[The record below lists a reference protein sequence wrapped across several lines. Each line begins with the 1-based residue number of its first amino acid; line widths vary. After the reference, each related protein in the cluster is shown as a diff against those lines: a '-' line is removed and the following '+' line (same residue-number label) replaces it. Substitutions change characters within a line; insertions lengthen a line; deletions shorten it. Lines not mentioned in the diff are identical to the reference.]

1 LDLVYQVHVLDYNY
15 YILIQF
21 YLFSL
26 LPYTLPPFKIL
37 LIPFYHLSEADA
49 RKSWYYS
56 AIQYDTKTDSTITWI
71 GQIKNALKGISPEAD
86 KTFKIL
92 SKLDEIDFKKF
103 QDNNFKDF
111 IKENELA
118 DKSLIRFLEDTNIDS
133 KTLGR
138 YQQYLKDTGKA
149 TSTFASITK
158 KAGSVI
164 KGFGAALG
172 SMGVMWAI
180 SEAIGFVVTN
190 IHDMATA
197 SEQAK
202 ENADSFA
209 ASANQ
214 LNENIASNS
223 STLSD
228 LNSKYQLLSKGVNDL
243 GENISLSSSEYDEYK
258 NIISQV
264 SEIMPEL
271 TTYFNAQG
279 EKIGFVKGKLSDLND
294 EYEKT
299 IQRTSKDLFY
309 KGNEEGKTVQDTI
322 DNIENNKKYGKFESF
337 WKTIKAS
344 FGHLFFG
351 KSDENAIPSEKA
363 LNGLKDLQN
372 KSRQQIHKYL
382 TWDYNDFEQG
392 AIQQTLIDMLD
403 ISDIDDILEMN
414 NEDFQELQDKISA
427 KIEQFSADIESD
439 VTEGRTSLIQA
450 LHMKDDFW
458 DDSKLNDK
466 QRDSIMTLVSSFNS
480 ELWDALNLKNPDD
493 IAIFA
498 QKLIDNVSN
507 NHDFSKAWKQLFGKG
522 LDKLPV
528 NEYVAKVRSLISTIG
543 DAIGLPTQ
551 EQKDKLLTGLGFDNL
566 DELVNDYNG
575 AIQSA
580 VDKWKLDDSQKEDLE
595 KFFEENSINTE
606 EEIDAWKGVAAE
618 AENAA
623 EAKRKYLTMNAIDK
637 TAQQLEALKETYES
651 VSDNVS
657 TLTTALSES
666 VSGTGLSAESVTGVT
681 SIFSDLKGYDED
693 KLLDKTANGLRLNTR
708 ELEKLKKEYDDN
720 TAKEFYNNVED
731 AYNAWQDAL
740 RSGEEQSVVD
750 SLYDQYQQAAQ
761 LADQYVGLTSAYNKW
776 QEALSTA
783 NEGDMYDSIYNNI
796 KSVKELYKKGLV
808 GTDDFRTYVDL
819 ISPKDLA
826 GATTEEVVR
835 AYQQSIGK
843 IERYFTDGHKGAEN
857 FLKDVQKINSEWAHM
872 NKDGSWEIDFGAGG
886 SSDKDVAK
894 KLGIDVEALQAI
906 LRKLVDYGFDIDFG
920 DSFGSL
926 EMMGVAAE
934 KAYSKLK
941 ELGKIGKKMKFKFD
955 TGDIAEVNK
964 QIAKAEKV
972 LDKFR
977 DKDGNVDLNID
988 GASEAQSI
996 LIKLLTEK
1004 QELEKPAILK
1014 VNTSELSGKSA
1025 GVISM
1030 LQKIQQDINSY
1041 DVKVAI
1047 GADTT
1052 DAEKKIK
1059 KDIKAVKSNYGKELS
1074 DIHIN
1079 LDNIN
1084 SAREEL
1090 QTLTKDDID
1099 VMVNAIVNHKEV
1111 DKYKKEKEEKTLKVT
1126 TEVDDKAV
1134 NEFMGK
1140 TLEKTIKAKVEVD
1153 SSELDKA
1160 SSKPSK
1166 KDSKN
1171 KEKEEKSDNKKS
1183 HAHGTFNLLKGN
1195 LAKQG
1200 FANASGNISIPK
1212 DQTALVNE
1220 MGEELIVR
1228 DGRWFTVKG
1237 GAQFTELKKGDIVFN
1252 HLQTRQLLRNG
1263 KITSSDN
1270 RGRMAYHDGTGTTGS
1285 GIPGWTYSSTDNKSK
1300 KKSSKSKK
1308 SSDKDKKKDSKQL
1321 IDWIERKLDVL
1332 QGKIDFTKAKFE
1344 NLFSVRKKK
1353 NNLNTQIKQTT
1364 KLLNNEQKAIAKYQK
1379 KADSIK
1385 LSDSLKKKVRNGAIK
1400 GSLSELIREYGE
1412 KTANQISKYQ
1422 DYIDKVKDAKK
1433 AVAELKTEIKDLSRQ
1448 KLDLKLDDNDRKRTY
1463 QEARYAN
1470 ATTAKQKHKI
1480 LNKEINTYKSDDKA
1494 YAEYYKES
1502 KKQRK
1507 KDGKKAETAVS
1518 NTKGLGKSAK
1528 NKIKKLI
1535 KQGKEI
1541 PSALMKKVKKH
1552 SIPAYNKL
1560 LDYNRSVDFV
1570 SDALRDKKLANEQNE
1585 TNIREKRIERAQS
1598 YADEAEAEYNLN
1610 QQYEAN
1616 AASAKDKNKYEAK
1629 SLKYLDKQY
1638 AKLIKVAELEGDA
1651 TEQKRLQA
1659 ELEAK
1664 RKESYQ
1670 TQYDNIKTEY
1680 DNKTGLNDS
1689 LISKAQAQIATLE
1702 AAGVTVS
1709 KEMYRTMMQI
1719 SDGTKKRLLEERE
1732 ELLEAGKDFK
1742 YGSAEWCAWQD
1753 DLLTIDQQLESCTQN
1768 TIEWQKKMNELDFKK
1783 FSLFAQQLDAT
1794 GNHLGFLV
1802 DMLSHQDLTSK
1813 ESGGL
1818 TDAGFAT
1825 ISLRFSSIE
1834 NYRQSIK
1841 NAQEELA
1848 KLYEKHADGSDFLS
1862 EEEFLAKREE
1872 QLDII
1877 RQGTEAIEDEKEAI
1891 LDLVND
1897 AMELQIDSINELI
1910 EKKKKALATEKDLY
1924 SYQQRVAKQTKN
1936 IALIEKQIAALSG
1949 DRSEEARARTQKL
1962 QASLEEAQQDLKD
1975 TEYDKW
1981 HEDQNEMLDS
1991 LADEVEEFWEKLM
2004 NDLKKNIDGSL
2015 DNILKMVTD
2024 NPDAVARALDELG
2037 LGDALSIITTYNPD
2051 GTHGDKAIDYGGNSY
2066 ESTYNKDGDN
2076 INSPMKGEADA
2087 AAENLSN
2094 AAKNLEETER
2104 LANAAEHLKDKLT
2117 GHLGQDGKKPDK
2129 EPEKQPSSETSNE
2142 TSSVKNNATAGKDA
2156 IAAFLKSSA
2165 LHKPTTEAGKKR
2177 MKTDP
2182 LLKYIAKNYN
2192 GKTLSNVNE
2201 AKLGSYLGITVKDKN
2216 NVSNSEAQKILKAFK
2231 GAGFAEGGIAATLN
2245 RAAKENGDDGIITIQ
2260 KGEAVLNKEQTENIR
2275 EIAERK
2281 LTPVKLL
2288 TDEQEAILMA
2298 HLGVPFDYS
2307 HMMPKYENA
2316 PINTTNTSVNT
2327 GDINIHMDGTG
2338 VIDPK
2343 SFCDTFRRSNEMQKA
2358 IQAATIDQIIKP
2370 YSNSL
2375 F

>member
-1 LDLVYQVHVLDYNY
+1 MIFRTITDESTGATKS
-15 YILIQF
+15 IG
-21 YLFSL
+21 LFGKS
-26 LPYTLPPFKIL
+26 
-37 LIPFYHLSEADA
+37 LSELKTIFSSIKSNGIINTFFNTPTINKNSVFEYNEEIEKAIA
-49 RKSWYYS
+49 RNASMAEKQQIMKTAMEGTNKATAQLIGS
-56 AIQYDTKTDSTITWI
+56 TKGATVSTEALTTAQKQSTIASKAATVAT
-71 GQIKNALKGISPEAD
+71 KAL
-86 KTFKIL
+86 
-92 SKLDEIDFKKF
+92 
-103 QDNNFKDF
+103 
-111 IKENELA
+111 
-118 DKSLIRFLEDTNIDS
+118 
-133 KTLGR
+133 
-138 YQQYLKDTGKA
+138 
-149 TSTFASITK
+149 
-158 KAGSVI
+158 SV
-164 KGFGAALG
+164 ALN
-172 SMGVMWAI
+172 MVAMWAI
-180 SEAIGFVVTN
+180 TEAIGAVVTYLN
-190 IHDMATA
+190 SYTEAA
-197 SEQAK
+197 ANAK
-202 ENADSFA
+202 EGSEALTQKMKDFDSKVGENAK
-209 ASANQ
+209 
-214 LNENIASNS
+214 
-223 STLSD
+223 TLKD
-228 LNSKYQLLSKGVNDL
+228 LNPQYQKLSKGVNAL
-243 GENISLSSSEYDEYK
+243 GENVHNSTEEYEEYK
-258 NIISQV
+258 DIVQQISD
-264 SEIMPEL
+264 IMPDL
-271 TTYFNAQG
+271 SVRFNSQG
-279 EKIGFVKGKLSDLND
+279 EAIGFTDGKL
-294 EYEKT
+294 
-299 IQRTSKDLFY
+299 KDLTKTYEEYRKKIAEGFLINGDGE
-309 KGNEEGKTVQDTI
+309 GNTVQDI
-322 DNIENNKKYGKFESF
+322 VDNYKNQTDRAWYDNFWGKIGKSLFVSPFSKTLLKPFGGENIPIMKG
-337 WKTIKAS
+337 IKS
-344 FGHLFFG
+344 FFG
-351 KSDENAIPSEKA
+351 LAPS
-363 LNGLKDLQN
+363 L
-372 KSRQQIHKYL
+372 
-382 TWDYNDFEQG
+382 
-392 AIQQTLIDMLD
+392 
-403 ISDIDDILEMN
+403 DDILELHGKSNREKKKYFEDLQKLPKEKFSEFTEFTNILGYDVNDIAEMSD
-414 NEDFQELQDKISA
+414 EDFDQFKKLLQHEADRYGNEIEAAADAMKQVITENLTLDDRFFRLDEKARDNAVTFVSGLNDELLQELGIEDEIDAANFADKLLG
-427 KIEQFSADIESD
+427 QFS
-439 VTEGRTSLIQA
+439 GN
-450 LHMKDDFW
+450 K
-458 DDSKLNDK
+458 
-466 QRDSIMTLVSSFNS
+466 
-480 ELWDALNLKNPDD
+480 
-493 IAIFA
+493 
-498 QKLIDNVSN
+498 
-507 NHDFSKAWKQLFGKG
+507 DFSKAWNQLFGKG

-528 NEYVAKVRSLISTIG
+528 DEYVTKVRSLVGTIG
-543 DAIGLPTQ
+543 NAIGLESKDQ
-551 EQKDKLLTGLGFDNL
+551 QDKLLTRLGFDNL

-580 VDKWKLDDSQKEDLE
+580 ADKWKLDSSQKEDLE

-606 EEIDAWKGVAAE
+606 AEIDTWKEIAAE
-618 AENAA
+618 ADNAA

-637 TAQQLEALKETYES
+637 SKQQLDALKETYES
-651 VSDNVS
+651 VSEDVS

-666 VSGTGLSAESVTGVT
+666 VSGTGLSSDSATAVTAM
-681 SIFSDLKGYDED
+681 FSNLKGFDEN

-731 AYNAWQDAL
+731 AYNAWQEAL
-740 RSGEEQSVVD
+740 RNGEEQSVVD

-964 QIAKAEKV
+964 QIEDAKNV
-972 LDKFR
+972 LNKFR
-977 DKDGNVDLNID
+977 DKNGNVDVNVK
-988 GASEAQSI
+988 GAKEAQII
-996 LIKLLTEK
+996 LSKLLSEK
-1004 QELEKPAILK
+1004 QEIEKPAILK
-1014 VNTSELSGKSA
+1014 VDTSQLSGKA
-1025 GVISM
+1025 VGVVSM
-1030 LQKIQQDINSY
+1030 LQRIQQEINTYDIQM
-1041 DVKVAI
+1041 KI

-1052 DAEKKIK
+1052 ETKKKIK
-1059 KDIKAVKSNYGKELS
+1059 EDIKAIKANYGEELS
-1074 DIHIN
+1074 DININ
-1079 LDNIN
+1079 LDSIS
-1084 SAREEL
+1084 SAKQEL
-1090 QTLTKDDID
+1090 KNLGENDIELA
-1099 VMVNAIVNHKEV
+1099 VNAIVNHKKV
-1111 DKYKKEKEEKTLKVT
+1111 DDYKKEKEKKTIEVE
-1126 TEVDDKAV
+1126 TELNDTAV
-1134 NEFMGK
+1134 NEFMDK

-1183 HAHGTFNLLKGN
+1183 HADGTFNLLKGN

-1332 QGKIDFTKAKFE
+1332 QDKIDFTKAKFE

-1585 TNIREKRIERAQS
+1585 TNIREKRIERAQN

-1709 KEMYRTMMQI
+1709 KEMYRKMMQI

-1794 GNHLGFLV
+1794 GNHLNFLV

-1910 EKKKKALATEKDLY
+1910 EKKKKALATEKDL
-1924 SYQQRVAKQTKN
+1924 
-1936 IALIEKQIAALSG
+1936 
-1949 DRSEEARARTQKL
+1949 
-1962 QASLEEAQQDLKD
+1962 LKC
-1975 TEYDKW
+1975 
-1981 HEDQNEMLDS
+1981 
-1991 LADEVEEFWEKLM
+1991 
-2004 NDLKKNIDGSL
+2004 
-2015 DNILKMVTD
+2015 
-2024 NPDAVARALDELG
+2024 
-2037 LGDALSIITTYNPD
+2037 
-2051 GTHGDKAIDYGGNSY
+2051 
-2066 ESTYNKDGDN
+2066 YNK
-2076 INSPMKGEADA
+2076 
-2087 AAENLSN
+2087 
-2094 AAKNLEETER
+2094 
-2104 LANAAEHLKDKLT
+2104 
-2117 GHLGQDGKKPDK
+2117 
-2129 EPEKQPSSETSNE
+2129 
-2142 TSSVKNNATAGKDA
+2142 V
-2156 IAAFLKSSA
+2156 
-2165 LHKPTTEAGKKR
+2165 
-2177 MKTDP
+2177 
-2182 LLKYIAKNYN
+2182 
-2192 GKTLSNVNE
+2192 V
-2201 AKLGSYLGITVKDKN
+2201 
-2216 NVSNSEAQKILKAFK
+2216 
-2231 GAGFAEGGIAATLN
+2231 
-2245 RAAKENGDDGIITIQ
+2245 
-2260 KGEAVLNKEQTENIR
+2260 
-2275 EIAERK
+2275 
-2281 LTPVKLL
+2281 
-2288 TDEQEAILMA
+2288 
-2298 HLGVPFDYS
+2298 
-2307 HMMPKYENA
+2307 
-2316 PINTTNTSVNT
+2316 
-2327 GDINIHMDGTG
+2327 TG
-2338 VIDPK
+2338 VANKI
-2343 SFCDTFRRSNEMQKA
+2343 
-2358 IQAATIDQIIKP
+2358 
-2370 YSNSL
+2370 
-2375 F
+2375 